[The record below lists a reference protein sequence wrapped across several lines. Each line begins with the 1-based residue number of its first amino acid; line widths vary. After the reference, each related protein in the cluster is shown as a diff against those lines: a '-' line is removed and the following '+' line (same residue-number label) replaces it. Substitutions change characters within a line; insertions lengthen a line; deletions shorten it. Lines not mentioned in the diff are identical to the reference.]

1 MKFGYNLPS
10 SFRGED
16 VWTDDNR
23 RRRTTESAC
32 TKSSPGAFGSCEL
45 RILIYCSTIVTVHR
59 LTGDQKILIAL
70 SFLCSSYF

>member
-10 SFRGED
+10 GFRGED

-23 RRRTTESAC
+23 RRRTTESAY

-45 RILIYCSTIVTVHR
+45 
-59 LTGDQKILIAL
+59 KI
-70 SFLCSSYF
+70 